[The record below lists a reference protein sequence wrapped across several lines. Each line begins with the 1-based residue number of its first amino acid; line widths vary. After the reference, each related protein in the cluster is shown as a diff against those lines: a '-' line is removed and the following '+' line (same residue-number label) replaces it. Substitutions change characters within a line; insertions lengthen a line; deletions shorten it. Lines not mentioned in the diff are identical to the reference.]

1 MKKRLFRALSTRNYR
16 LFFTGQLISLVGTWM
31 QIIGQGWLV
40 LRLTGSGLA
49 VGIVTALQFGPMLLA
64 GVWGGLM
71 ADRLRKR
78 RILLFTQSL
87 FLVQAVTLGTLVAGG
102 WVRVWMVYAL
112 AFAYG
117 CVQVLDVPARQSFV
131 SEMVADDDVMN
142 AVGLNS
148 AIFNGARMIGPAIAG
163 ILIAKVSIAFC
174 FFANSGTFLAVLVAL
189 WLMRED
195 ELFVSHD
202 RPTKGPGQIR
212 AGLRYVAS
220 EPQLLLVIILM
231 GVVSTLGLNF
241 QIVLPVL
248 ARFTFHGNAATYGTM
263 SSVMAAGSLLGAM
276 YAATRLRPRQRLLV
290 GSTIAFGAMELAA
303 AFAPSLA
310 AAYLLL
316 PLVGLAGFLF
326 ISTANSTLQT
336 VSSPQMRGRVM
347 SLFSL
352 VLLGSTPIGGPIVGW
367 ISETWSPRYGLGIG
381 GAASLIAGIVVGA
394 VLLRQRRRVRET
406 AIVDQAPL
414 VEPVP
419 VSEAP

>member
-1 MKKRLFRALSTRNYR
+1 MKNRLFRALSTRNYR

-49 VGIVTALQFGPMLLA
+49 VGVVTALQFGPMLLA

-78 RILLFTQSL
+78 RILLVTQSIFVL
-87 FLVQAVTLGTLVAGG
+87 QSVALGTLVAGG

-112 AFAYG
+112 AFGYG
-117 CVQVLDVPARQSFV
+117 CVQVLDVPARQAFV
-131 SEMVADDDVMN
+131 SEMVASDDVMN

-163 ILIAKVSIAFC
+163 VLIAKFSIAFC
-174 FFANSGTFLAVLVAL
+174 FFANSGSFLAVLVAL
-189 WLMRED
+189 ALMRES
-195 ELFVSHD
+195 ELFVHHD
-202 RPTKGPGQIR
+202 RPTRGRGQIR

-220 EPQLLLVIILM
+220 EPQLLLVIVLM
-231 GVVSTLGLNF
+231 AVVSTLGLNF

-263 SSVMAAGSLLGAM
+263 SSVMAAGSLVGAM

-290 GSTIAFGAMELAA
+290 GSTIVFGAMELAA
-303 AFAPSLA
+303 AFAPSLT

-326 ISTANSTLQT
+326 ISTANSTLQV
-336 VSSPQMRGRVM
+336 VSSPEMRGRVL

-367 ISETWSPRYGLGIG
+367 ISQKYSPRFGLGIG
-381 GAASLIAGIVVGA
+381 GISSLVAGVVVGV
-394 VLLRQRRRVRET
+394 VLLTQRRRRRE
-406 AIVDQAPL
+406 AAFEEEILL
-414 VEPVP
+414 VEAVP
-419 VSEAP
+419 AGEVK